1 MRPGRKTGCSVS
13 PSVPAPAGLGPAARR
28 RGASLAEL
36 LAVMTAMG
44 VVMSASA
51 GLVHTGMR
59 LQSASRQEL
68 ERDRTAMRLARQFRD
83 DVRQAL
89 SATSVEAMRRDDR
102 QSGVSAIVLQL
113 VLPADTTVEYH
124 SGPKGLSRLR
134 TAGGR
139 TAHEDFVFESP
150 LQWTAAEIGQ
160 CLVLTGRPSEKAAA
174 DPHGP
179 RPLEVEVVAA
189 TTPAGFAA
197 PEPLRQRGPEEA
209 GP

>member
-1 MRPGRKTGCSVS
+1 MTPRQKTGRSVS

-44 VVMSASA
+44 VVMSVSA

-83 DVRQAL
+83 DVRQAFSVTAAEPL
-89 SATSVEAMRRDDR
+89 TGDDLPSAT
-102 QSGVSAIVLQL
+102 VLQL
-113 VLPADTTVEYH
+113 VLPADTTVEYR
-124 SGPKGLSRLR
+124 SGPRGLSRLR

-139 TAHEDFVFESP
+139 TAHEDFVFDVP
-150 LQWTAAEIGQ
+150 LQWTAAEVGE
-160 CLVLTGRPSEKAAA
+160 CLVLTGRSLEATTAGL
-174 DPHGP
+174 HGP
-179 RPLEVEVVAA
+179 RPLEVEVVAV
-189 TTPAGFAA
+189 TRPAGFGVQ
-197 PEPLRQRGPEEA
+197 EPLRQRGLEEV